1 MKNVLFIFKVDFGL
15 FSPLFCY
22 YEMFTGNHKKMTR
35 SLPFEDATFRDFDI
49 NDSLKCKF
57 ELDYKES

>member
-1 MKNVLFIFKVDFGL
+1 MENVLFISKLILVC
-15 FSPLFCY
+15 SAHCY
-22 YEMFTGNHKKMTR
+22 YEMFTGNHKKMSR

-49 NDSLKCKF
+49 NDSLKYKC